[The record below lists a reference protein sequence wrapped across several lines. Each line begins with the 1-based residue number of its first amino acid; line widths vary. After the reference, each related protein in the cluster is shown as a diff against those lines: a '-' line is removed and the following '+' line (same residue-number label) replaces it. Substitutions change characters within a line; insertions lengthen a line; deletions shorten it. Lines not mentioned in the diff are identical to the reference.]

1 MEFRRKREG
10 KTDYRKRIKSVASG
24 EPRLVVRRRL
34 NNFTVQLI
42 SYAHSGDITAASAH
56 SRELRT
62 YKYEGHL
69 GNVKSAYLTGFLC
82 GKRALGNGY
91 KEAVL
96 DIGRATPIKGSN
108 VFAALKG
115 AVDAGLK
122 ISHTSEVLPAED
134 RIKGVEKIIESIKKK
149 SRVSNERRQKTT

>member
-1 MEFRRKREG
+1 MVEFRRKREG
-10 KTDYRKRIKSVASG
+10 KTDYRKRIKSVSSG
-24 EPRLVVRRRL
+24 KPRLVVRRRL

-42 SYAHSGDITAASAH
+42 SYSQKGDLTVAGAH

-62 YKYEGHL
+62 FKYAGHL

-82 GKRALGNGY
+82 ALRAMETGY

-96 DIGRATPIKGSN
+96 DIGRATPTRGSN

-115 AVDAGLK
+115 AVDAGLN
-122 ISHTSEVLPAED
+122 IPHSSEVLPSEG
-134 RIKGVEKIIESIKKK
+134 RIKGLENIIENMKKG
-149 SRVSNERRQKTT
+149 E